1 MDFRPSQ
8 RGRKYGGF
16 TPSTLDNRVL
26 FEHTKASEN
35 HKINITRLNILSKY
49 PELIYKWKNIIYA
62 QRVST

>member
-49 PELIYKWKNIIYA
+49 PELIYK
-62 QRVST
+62 